1 MRLIRLLERQEGG
14 VLPLGD
20 KSPASDILLLTGM
33 SKKTFKMTVG
43 ALYKAQAIT
52 LTPTSITLVKANPK

>member
-1 MRLIRLLERQEGG
+1 
-14 VLPLGD
+14 
-20 KSPASDILLLTGM
+20 M